1 MADMKEIKYSLR
13 GVSVEQFATPFI
25 PSSDD
30 YDVNV
35 SIPIK
40 SNYQDHAIA
49 IGANVQ
55 FLAEGK
61 VFIVAEAFCHYQI
74 EPESWKELSDAESSD
89 VVLPKGF
96 IGDLARI
103 AVSTVRGVL
112 CAKTENTPFS
122 KYFLP
127 LIMVNTKDGEDV
139 KIVKPE

>member
-74 EPESWKELSDAESSD
+74 EPDSWKELSDADSRD
-89 VVLPKGF
+89 VILPKGF

>member
-13 GVSVEQFATPFI
+13 GVSIEQFATPFI
-25 PSSDD
+25 PSSDE

-40 SNYQDHAIA
+40 SNYQEHAIA

-74 EPESWKELSDAESSD
+74 EPDCWKELSDSD
-89 VVLPKGF
+89 SRDVILPKGF